1 MSRRLPIFAPW
12 VWAVLAAQLLLFG
25 LFLVNWYLPMAL
37 VTAVLV
43 VLAGLSR
50 PLVVVAFLL
59 STRILSTGSMSWLR
73 IGGLNIGL
81 FEPMLLLAIVA
92 LAVYALNHRMPVVKP
107 FPWLT
112 PVLVFAFWQVLG
124 LSWSHQVGTG
134 LQDVVAVAVILVT
147 TTTILIFVRT
157 LDDFMAMSWVWILAT
172 VLMAILSIATNFNEV
187 ASVGKTWE
195 IAAQGGRET
204 GLGQQPN
211 WFAMHLMFSVLLCVA
226 LAVIQKKTSKR
237 LLLLGLA
244 LFIFY
249 AQLRS
254 GSRGGAYAIVIGSA
268 LMAASNPQI
277 RKWFLRFLVVAVVLF
292 GLGMLFGADSTN
304 RAFNRIWMNMGML
317 WRSDVR
323 FRNWAVCIEMFDNT
337 LGRGVGPGGYAQWL
351 ESYDWKLYT
360 SVHRYPHGILWGL
373 MAHYGLVGL
382 VCAVWLI
389 KKVATMAREL
399 RDAARG
405 TLAEPF
411 AWAMPATMLAYG
423 AWSMV
428 EFSFDDK
435 PFWEFLAL
443 YTSLYMVMVKGKELP
458 VALVHPVEEK
468 SDG

>member
-1 MSRRLPIFAPW
+1 
-12 VWAVLAAQLLLFG
+12 
-25 LFLVNWYLPMAL
+25 
-37 VTAVLV
+37 
-43 VLAGLSR
+43 
-50 PLVVVAFLL
+50 
-59 STRILSTGSMSWLR
+59 MSWLR

-81 FEPMLLLAIVA
+81 FEPMLLLAILA
-92 LAVYALNHRMPVVKP
+92 LAVYALNHRLPVVKY
-107 FPWLT
+107 FPWAT
-112 PVLVFAFWQVLG
+112 PLLFFLVWQVLG
-124 LSWSHQVGTG
+124 LSWSHKVGTG

-157 LDDFMAMSWVWILAT
+157 ADDFMAMCWVWILAT
-172 VLMAILSIATNFNEV
+172 VLLAVLSIATDFNEV

-195 IAAQGGRET
+195 IAAKGGRET

-226 LAVIQKKTSKR
+226 LAVTQKKTSR
-237 LLLLGLA
+237 RVLLISLA
-244 LFIFY
+244 LFVFF

-277 RKWFLRFLVVAVVLF
+277 RKWFIRFGAVALVLF
-292 GLGMLFGADSTN
+292 GLGMFFGADSTH

-323 FRNWAVCIEMFDNT
+323 FRNWAVCLEMFDNT
-337 LGRGVGPGGYAQWL
+337 FGRGVGPGGYAQWL

-360 SVHRYPHGILWGL
+360 SVHRYPHGIFWGL
-373 MAHYGLVGL
+373 MAHYGVVGL
-382 VCAVWLI
+382 ACAVWMV

-399 RDAARG
+399 REAARG
-405 TLAEPF
+405 TPMEPF
-411 AWAMPATMLAYG
+411 AWAMPATMLAYV

-443 YTSLYMVMVKGKELP
+443 YTSLYLIMVKNRKSPGSS
-458 VALVHPVEEK
+458 VIAVEEQG
-468 SDG
+468 DA